1 MNIYNMY
8 ICFGGFRKKQQQS
21 TTVWS
26 MKHPYSFFVQH
37 VHNNAMRTAGNTW
50 ATPTSW
56 HEIQESISL
65 RRMEW
70 IH

>member
-1 MNIYNMY
+1 MTMNIYNMY

-37 VHNNAMRTAGNTW
+37 VHNNDGNDYCNNKRQQ
-50 ATPTSW
+50 ASNG
-56 HEIQESISL
+56 IG
-65 RRMEW
+65 
-70 IH
+70 